1 MEGETD
7 DEMNRVFFKTISRC
21 LFDSCKAL
29 MDEYA
34 SLGSRRTAVVVAFEM
49 FLSRTRSQ
57 FPSSKQLWR
66 QAASHPGTNTSAL
79 KVVAWRS
86 VVLHG
91 KHLGKQ
97 SVTAITCSLSLNAKN
112 MQKDKLWRRRT
123 RSFYYKVTSCET
135 TASMCVHAC
144 TS

>member
-7 DEMNRVFFKTISRC
+7 VEMNRVFFKTISRC

-29 MDEYA
+29 MDEYT
-34 SLGSRRTAVVVAFEM
+34 SPGSRRTAVVVAFEM
-49 FLSRTRSQ
+49 LLLSRARSQ

-66 QAASHPGTNTSAL
+66 QAASHPVTNTSAL
-79 KVVAWRS
+79 KAVARRS

-91 KHLGKQ
+91 KHLGKLL
-97 SVTAITCSLSLNAKN
+97 VPAITCSLSLNAKN

-123 RSFYYKVTSCET
+123 RSFYYKVTS
-135 TASMCVHAC
+135 S
-144 TS
+144 

>member
-1 MEGETD
+1 MEGVTD

-29 MDEYA
+29 MDEYTRP
-34 SLGSRRTAVVVAFEM
+34 GSRRTAVVVAFEM
-49 FLSRTRSQ
+49 FLSRARSQ
-57 FPSSKQLWR
+57 VPSSKQLWR
-66 QAASHPGTNTSAL
+66 QAASQPVTNTSAL
-79 KVVAWRS
+79 KAVARRS

-91 KHLGKQ
+91 ML
-97 SVTAITCSLSLNAKN
+97 VTAVTCSLSLNAKN

-123 RSFYYKVTSCET
+123 RLFYYKVTSCET

>member
-66 QAASHPGTNTSAL
+66 QAASHPGTFESGRP
-79 KVVAWRS
+79 VVSGVAWQAS
-86 VVLHG
+86 GQTVGYCNYL
-91 KHLGKQ
+91 Q
-97 SVTAITCSLSLNAKN
+97 SVTECKKYAKRQTLETQN
-112 MQKDKLWRRRT
+112 EIVLLQSYKL
-123 RSFYYKVTSCET
+123 
-135 TASMCVHAC
+135 
-144 TS
+144 